1 MPTPVLSIRSAGVE
15 DHEAIAGLT
24 LAAYAELVDAAY
36 LGQLRDV
43 AGRAAHGELLVAE
56 LGDQLVGAVTY
67 ADSGP
72 LASIL
77 EGPEEASFRMLAVDP
92 AARGRGAGRALAVAC
107 LQLARAAGRTRMVI
121 STGPRM
127 LAAHALYAS
136 LGFTHVPAR
145 DWSPRPGSLLHV
157 LVADL

>member
-1 MPTPVLSIRSAGVE
+1 VPTPVLSIRSAGVE
-15 DHEAIAGLT
+15 DHEAIARLT
-24 LAAYAELVDAAY
+24 LAAYEELVDAAY

-43 AGRAAHGELLVAE
+43 AGRAGDGELLVAE

-77 EGPEEASFRMLAVDP
+77 RGTEEASFRMLAVDP

-136 LGFTHVPAR
+136 LGFTHVPTR
-145 DWSPRPGSLLHV
+145 DWSPRPGTLLHV